1 MLKVWNLLKISG
13 FFLLYLSLSK
23 ICDRIVADSV
33 KEVDMYKLGDKFVDN
48 CGSKA
53 KLLSML
59 KSRGYN
65 VPLGIVIDF
74 EEFKNIIKTQNLNIE
89 NINEIEIPDELIN
102 RIFDVICDMWNHL
115 NSFSKIF
122 AFSLFC

>member
-1 MLKVWNLLKISG
+1 
-13 FFLLYLSLSK
+13 
-23 ICDRIVADSV
+23 
-33 KEVDMYKLGDKFVDN
+33 MYKLGDKFIDN

-65 VPLGIVIDF
+65 IPLGVVIEF

-89 NINEIEIPDELIN
+89 NINEIEIPDDLIN
-102 RIFDVICDMWNHL
+102 RIFDVIPQGKNYAIRSSININDVRNL
-115 NSFSKIF
+115 
-122 AFSLFC
+122 SLAGRFDTYLLYIRNIDVHCICFFLV

>member
-1 MLKVWNLLKISG
+1 
-13 FFLLYLSLSK
+13 
-23 ICDRIVADSV
+23 
-33 KEVDMYKLGDKFVDN
+33 MYKLGDKFIDN

-65 VPLGIVIDF
+65 IPLGVVIEF

-89 NINEIEIPDELIN
+89 NINEIEIPDDLIN
-102 RIFDVICDMWNHL
+102 RIFDVIPQGKNYAIRSSININDVRNKGDYYYNQLEYHKFHYKYNHHD
-115 NSFSKIF
+115 NHT
-122 AFSLFC
+122 